1 MQVLQLLLQS
11 TEGEDECRQVV
22 AECLGH
28 TALLHA
34 DKVLPMLLQQ
44 AQVRATGAHF
54 FILLTCIWPC
64 SGHSSCRLPTSTWYW
79 LVCLHTLPQCS
90 GQDAASA
97 AAAHQ

>member
-54 FILLTCIWPC
+54 LFC
-64 SGHSSCRLPTSTWYW
+64 
-79 LVCLHTLPQCS
+79 
-90 GQDAASA
+90 
-97 AAAHQ
+97 